1 MRLCIYALCICIFT
15 CRPGPGGEVAAR
27 TLPELHP
34 RLCGGGRLRETS
46 RSCVTA
52 RNRVTDRHHS
62 TELRHGLTSRAC
74 VTARI
79 TSRNTVMSSQ
89 ANTGR
94 LPGIRRVRC
103 PGVHTTRLR
112 ETNCAEMRRGLSRW
126 RPGGLGWLHRGGW
139 AFGEVI
145 FRQEGTVL

>member
-1 MRLCIYALCICIFT
+1 MARCRGGGHAPGPSPPPPRAALAQGLRRLQAPERMVGIYAFVYLCIYALCICIFT

-62 TELRHGLTSRAC
+62 TELSSIEVDTTDHFLWTNFLVKFLGQTFWLSFLT
-74 VTARI
+74 
-79 TSRNTVMSSQ
+79 TSF
-89 ANTGR
+89 
-94 LPGIRRVRC
+94 L
-103 PGVHTTRLR
+103 
-112 ETNCAEMRRGLSRW
+112 
-126 RPGGLGWLHRGGW
+126 
-139 AFGEVI
+139 
-145 FRQEGTVL
+145 